1 VASRTCIGRDGC
13 GGVGQS
19 SWVRDTNVSYGLH
32 QSLVTN
38 IQRRGSS
45 QRVASHRVQPDAIA
59 PAMERVACGILPEE
73 LSAAGLMVPEPSVTS
88 RPFVVCA
95 EYMATDGARRGAR
108 QGHGSPSRSVF
119 FLGRVCAPEAQRM
132 EVKMIR

>member
-1 VASRTCIGRDGC
+1 MTVAAGSGRAPGFEI
-13 GGVGQS
+13 QMS
-19 SWVRDTNVSYGLH
+19 AIELH
-32 QSLVTN
+32 QSPVTS
-38 IQRRGSS
+38 IQRRRSS
-45 QRVASHRVQPDAIA
+45 QRVASHRVDPDAIA
-59 PAMERVACGILPEE
+59 PATLSIAGGACGGILPEE

-108 QGHGSPSRSVF
+108 QGHGSPSRRVS